1 MVPPLGSAR
10 APPPRT
16 LVGPCRAGPCRAGV
30 ASSLLRTSRQRAARS
45 GATSQHRTERNGAER
60 SGARRSARLPPLAL
74 AAPAPPPPPHWSEG
88 TRRQPLPAGGGGGGG
103 GGGRAAVLRNSWSAA
118 RVGRSAAEPRLS
130 RPPSP
135 LPPSRRTSRGR
146 GTAPLRPGVGRGCG
160 VERPLRTAAPQREG
174 ETERCSNP
182 SPRRA
187 EGKGRWGRPL
197 SGSRSLTGK
206 AVLRPRRDAAA
217 AQQPTCSAE
226 QHCQSTSLHL
236 HRDVCRLLGLRSART
251 RCQSVAQSST
261 EDCARFRMGFYKAQ
275 ASTCRHPFRNSL
287 LAAMCPPLHI
297 PLLPTLYIQP
307 VLPHASRSLEAPEH
321 LCLLGLYPL

>member
-45 GATSQHRTERNGAER
+45 GATSQHRTEQSRAER
-60 SGARRSARLPPLAL
+60 SAAQRPPPAPSAGSARLA
-74 AAPAPPPPPHWSEG
+74 AAPSLVRGH
-88 TRRQPLPAGGGGGGG
+88 PAAAAACRGRGGGGGG

-135 LPPSRRTSRGR
+135 LPPSRRTSGGR

-160 VERPLRTAAPQREG
+160 VERPLRAAAPQREG

-217 AQQPTCSAE
+217 ARQPRCSAE
-226 QHCQSTSLHL
+226 QHC
-236 HRDVCRLLGLRSART
+236 
-251 RCQSVAQSST
+251 
-261 EDCARFRMGFYKAQ
+261 
-275 ASTCRHPFRNSL
+275 
-287 LAAMCPPLHI
+287 
-297 PLLPTLYIQP
+297 
-307 VLPHASRSLEAPEH
+307 
-321 LCLLGLYPL
+321 